1 MSYIAERRLE
11 ERERRRVEIIQAAE
25 QLYSEIGW
33 EELTVERVARRARLS
48 RALVYVYFRD
58 KDDLHLA
65 IVERSLERLR
75 QRFQAAADGERL
87 GIDRVEAIGRAY
99 IAFSQEVP
107 HYFDACSRFH
117 ARQSEDGSTDAQVV
131 ACSEAGQRVLRVIA
145 ASIEQ
150 GFADGSI
157 RSDLGAPMLTSV
169 ALWGFSHGLIQL
181 AANKT
186 EEIAQAGVAI
196 PQLMEYAFE
205 FLRRAM
211 VTGKP

>member
-75 QRFQAAADGERL
+75 QRFQAAADAERL

-150 GFADGSI
+150 GFTDGSI